1 MSVFAV
7 ASKRLTK
14 TGIIATAAFITQ
26 HIIAMLG
33 LCALSLSFT
42 LGPLL
47 PRAGMAIKMQTAPDF
62 SYDNAPATK
71 NAEALEKEKAEVEAA
86 AAEVMAAAEVFNS
99 EQTTAYARSWTRRLM
114 DKGSVVDQSDFTVCD
129 ECLEN
134 PYSPECERL
143 EEAIKSMQLRV
154 NSDWAGTAS

>member
-1 MSVFAV
+1 
-7 ASKRLTK
+7 
-14 TGIIATAAFITQ
+14 
-26 HIIAMLG
+26 MLG

-47 PRAGMAIKMQTAPDF
+47 PRAGVAIKMQTAPDF

-99 EQTTAYARSWTRRLM
+99 EQTTAYARSWTRRRARP
-114 DKGSVVDQSDFTVCD
+114 T
-129 ECLEN
+129 
-134 PYSPECERL
+134 
-143 EEAIKSMQLRV
+143 
-154 NSDWAGTAS
+154 